1 MPKLHLFNPS
11 HEMALAANT
20 AQYTPTKTV
29 AKMERDMCRLPL
41 MWAAPDDFVLTP
53 DGIINTKG
61 DIVQLSADMIPEPW
75 GWNKAVK
82 RRFLQ
87 LGVAEELMPTDAELE
102 LWRTFA
108 SRRWAAEYAEHL
120 YSGQAN
126 TGFLVENHMHFC
138 HTNEDLASWIDG
150 NKGHE
155 YILKSEYSSSGR
167 GNTIGRMRPAPVLAD
182 RFYEKTLDFALEF
195 EIKETEVCYLGL
207 SVFQASRQGKYESN
221 YRLPQ
226 AKLQQ
231 ILISHID
238 AEGVAGNGSAGIC
251 GDYSVGICGDDSA
264 GICGDDSAGISCDDV
279 SIGGA
284 LRLTRLISMHRALLS
299 THLLGRYRGIVGI
312 DMLVTDKHLIH
323 PCIEINL
330 RMNMGV
336 VAMMANRNIC

>member
-120 YSGQAN
+120 YSVQAN

-138 HTNEDLASWIDG
+138 LTNEDLASWIDG

-251 GDYSVGICGDDSA
+251 GDFSVGICGDDSA
-264 GICGDDSAGISCDDV
+264 GISRDDV

-284 LRLTRLISMHRALLS
+284 LRLTKLISMHRALLS

-336 VAMMANRNIC
+336 VAMKANRNIC